1 MIDKYKILNN
11 EKIQFDKYSKIKTD
25 NEKMK
30 NLMNSKIKSRKKSNK
45 KLLIAGISATL
56 VLGSVTLTNHT
67 TWAYIN
73 RLVNHIESFLGKD
86 YSQFDKYKFEGN
98 QSIENNGL
106 VLNLGDV
113 MLDDKQL
120 IISLGI
126 DYSNF
131 DLEKHGFNKK
141 DFKPDLPLITIGN
154 ISFPGQGGMIEQ
166 RDVRGE
172 DKKELLYIVDLT
184 SIDTNADG
192 VVDSDFDILNALEKD
207 KDYNIKIQFKDFDIG
222 ESKSEKGRW
231 LSKSLGNWDF
241 NTTINTSNILNDV
254 KIIKINKV
262 IDINEDGIKHKLKI
276 DDLRMSP
283 VSGKIKM
290 DVEKNNSDIIYF
302 LSVKDE
308 KGNTLR
314 SGNNALSDSENTVYY
329 NFELNGTEEKIIIT
343 PIIYFN
349 DKEKE
354 KVLDSEKIEIDI
366 P

>member
-1 MIDKYKILNN
+1 MIDNYKILNN
-11 EKIQFDKYSKIKTD
+11 EKIQFDKYSEVKTN

-30 NLMNSKIKSRKKSNK
+30 NLMKSKIKSRKKSNK
-45 KLLIAGISATL
+45 SLLIASISALL
-56 VLGSVTLTNHT
+56 VLSSVILTNHT
-67 TWAYIN
+67 TWAYVT

-86 YSQFDKYKFEGN
+86 YSEFNKYKFEGD
-98 QSIENNGL
+98 QSIENDGL

-120 IISLGI
+120 IVSLGI

-141 DFKPDLPLITIGN
+141 DFKPDLPLITIGS
-154 ISFPGQGGMIEQ
+154 ISFPGQGGMIKQ

-184 SIDTNADG
+184 TTDTDG
-192 VVDSDFDILNALEKD
+192 DSVVDSSFDILNTLEKD
-207 KDYNIKIQFKDFDIG
+207 KDYNIKIQFKNFDVG

-241 NTTINTSNILNDV
+241 NTTINSSNISNDV

-262 IDINEDGIKHKLKI
+262 IDINEEGINHKLKI
-276 DDLRMSP
+276 DDIRISP
-283 VSGKIKM
+283 VSAKIKM
-290 DVEKNNSDIIYF
+290 DVNKNNSGSTYF
-302 LSVKDE
+302 LSAKDE
-308 KGNTLR
+308 NGNTL
-314 SGNNALSDSENTVYY
+314 SSNNNAIADDENTVYG
-329 NFELNGTEEKIIIT
+329 NFELNGTEEKIIII
-343 PIIYFN
+343 PIIHTN
-349 DKEKE
+349 NKEMILE
-354 KVLDSEKIEIDI
+354 SEKIEIDI